1 MCVVLSNLKIKTD
14 TPVSNETFLSHYG
27 TKTDT
32 PRSISDVPKGK
43 IAVMNMDAYSNIHVA
58 QDESELSHLRSY
70 EGTWYLVDKSVVQE
84 YLR

>member
-1 MCVVLSNLKIKTD
+1 MCVVLSNLKIKAE

-43 IAVMNMDAYSNIHVA
+43 IAVMHMAAYRDIHVA
-58 QDESELSHLRSY
+58 QEQYELDHLRSY
-70 EGTWYLVDKSVVQE
+70 EGTWYLEDK
-84 YLR
+84 